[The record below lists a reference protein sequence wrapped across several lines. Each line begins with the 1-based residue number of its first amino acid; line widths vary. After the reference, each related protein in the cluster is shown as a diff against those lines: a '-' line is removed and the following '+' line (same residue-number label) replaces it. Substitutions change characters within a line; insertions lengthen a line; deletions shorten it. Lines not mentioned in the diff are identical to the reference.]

1 MNICKLIALCGLL
14 FTSALSYSQN
24 ATRLVREANRMYDNE
39 NFCEAAEKCEN
50 AYKQISKKGKRA
62 KMRKGQ
68 MAFKTADCYR
78 QTERFKEAQDW
89 YERCRLLDY
98 HEVEPTVL
106 YYNAVMLHRMGDFD
120 KAIKNL
126 EQYKAIVPKDV
137 LAEILMQSCKNAKDY
152 KANKT
157 RHIVENQRAINKPEF
172 DMAPMFGDRK
182 ESKLFFS
189 SSRPGSSGGGLDPR
203 SCENY
208 MDIWVSQMDK
218 KGNWGEPT
226 PINGEFINTEDNEG
240 TVCFDGRNK
249 TMFFTRCP
257 NEEKMNLGC
266 DIWVSE
272 AKGKD
277 EWKEPKKINLKAN
290 DTISVGHPCVSE
302 DGKFLIFAS
311 DMPGGFGGRDL
322 WWSEYDKKSDLWS
335 KPTNLGPE
343 INTPGDELFPTFGKN
358 GDLFFSSNGHP
369 GIGGLDIFRAPKVG
383 EEFKWENAQNLG
395 YPINS
400 EAPDY
405 ALYELDERKGYF
417 TSERKGENGDIK
429 PDIYSYVLPP
439 NLFDLRVV
447 ISELGNKN
455 EIVTNAKIKVSGS
468 DGSIFEAETN
478 DKGTFYW
485 EKKPNSDRFINEDVS
500 YNIQIQK
507 EGYVEDKKGSQFTTK
522 GLKYGQTF
530 IMEMAL
536 LPKKPIRL
544 PEVRY
549 PLGKYTLLVDSTIN
563 SKDSLNFVFNLLTE
577 YPGMVLELSSH
588 TDARGSDQANQILSE
603 NRAKECVRYLVE
615 EKGVNP
621 NRLKPT
627 GKGERE
633 PAEWKDP
640 ATGQVI
646 RLTEDFINQFKKA
659 DPEKFEFLHQL
670 NRRTEGRVLSMD
682 FVPAPVPTPA
692 PLLEPVKP

>member
-1 MNICKLIALCGLL
+1 MNISKLITLL
-14 FTSALSYSQN
+14 SLFFFVSSAYSQSN
-24 ATRLVREANRMYDNE
+24 TRLVREANQMFENE
-39 NFCEAAEKCEN
+39 NYCEAADKCEL

-62 KMRKGQ
+62 KLRKGQ
-68 MAFKTADCYR
+68 MAFKTAECFR
-78 QTERFKEAQDW
+78 NTERYKEAQEW
-89 YERCRLLDY
+89 YERCTLLDY
-98 HEVEPTVL
+98 QENEPKVL
-106 YYNAVMLHRMGDFD
+106 YYNAVMLHRMGNFE
-120 KAIKNL
+120 KAVKNIEEYQKL
-126 EQYKAIVPKDV
+126 VPKDPLSDMLL
-137 LAEILMQSCKNAKDY
+137 LACKNAKDF

-157 RHIVENQRAINKPEF
+157 RYIVENQRSINKPEF

-189 SSRPGSSGGGLDPR
+189 SSRPGSTGGMTDPR

-218 KGNWGEPT
+218 KGNWGEPSLL
-226 PINGEFINTEDNEG
+226 NGDLINTEDNEG

-257 NEEKMNLGC
+257 NEKKMNLGC
-266 DIWVSE
+266 DIWMSE

-277 EWKEPKKINLKAN
+277 FWSEPVKLILKA
-290 DTISVGHPCVSE
+290 DDSISVGHPCVS
-302 DGKFLIFAS
+302 DDAKYLIFAS
-311 DMPGGFGGRDL
+311 DMAGGFGGRDL
-322 WWSEYDKKSDLWS
+322 WWSTYDKKSNTWS
-335 KPTNLGPE
+335 TPQNLGPE
-343 INTPGDELFPTFGKN
+343 INTSGDELFPTFGKN

-369 GIGGLDIFRAPKVG
+369 GMGSLDIFRAVKVG
-383 EEFKWENAQNLG
+383 EEYKWENPVNLG
-395 YPINS
+395 FPINS

-405 ALYELDERKGYF
+405 ALYELDEKQGYF

-439 NLFDLRVV
+439 NLFDLKVV

-455 EIVTNAKIKVSGS
+455 EIVANAKVKITGS
-468 DGSIFEAETN
+468 DGSTFEGFTN
-478 DKGTFYW
+478 DKGLVAW
-485 EKKPNSDRFINEDVS
+485 EKKPNGERYINEDVA
-500 YNIQIQK
+500 YNIQIAK

-522 GLKYGQTF
+522 GLKNGQTF

-549 PLGKYTLLVDSTIN
+549 PLGKYTLLVDETIN
-563 SKDSLNFVFNLLTE
+563 SKDSLNFVFDLLAE

-588 TDARGSDQANQILSE
+588 TDARGSDAANQILSE

-615 EKGVNP
+615 EKGVDP
-621 NRLKPT
+621 NRLKPI

-646 RLTEDFINQFKKA
+646 RLTEDYINQFKKS
-659 DPEKFEFLHQL
+659 DPERFELLHQI

-682 FVPAPVPTPA
+682 YVPKAATP
-692 PLLEPVKP
+692 E